1 MIDIKYFLQTTQ
13 CCAQAQWLNAMWIIF
28 PIKCFR
34 GEKSRGKV
42 LDRRLLEVGCPQC
55 RHVISPHSFL
65 GTQWQSERWA
75 GWDSVRQC
83 LPTVLWGPW
92 ASAQMWGL
100 NTASWSISLLGG
112 CVSFFTQGSLN
123 GRNLLF
129 HFWRL
134 EVWVKVAMA
143 GSFQAVRETVPVSG
157 TCWSLVCRCIIL
169 ISSFTFTW
177 HLLVLGFVTGPNVP
191 F

>member
-1 MIDIKYFLQTTQ
+1 MIAIKYFLQTTQ

-112 CVSFFTQGSLN
+112 CVSFFSGQLKWQKFTVSFLEAGSLGQGGN
-123 GRNLLF
+123 GWFLPGCEGDCSSLRNLL
-129 HFWRL
+129 
-134 EVWVKVAMA
+134 
-143 GSFQAVRETVPVSG
+143 
-157 TCWSLVCRCIIL
+157 IL
-169 ISSFTFTW
+169 G
-177 HLLVLGFVTGPNVP
+177 L
-191 F
+191 